1 MKSPFCGRWATRN
14 KILSLICVEACIVGL
29 LGAVAGFAVG
39 HLLSAAGSAYLS
51 RAIGEGFNWLRVG
64 PEEGLYL
71 VAVVVIAFFAGL
83 VPAMK
88 AYRVSVAANL
98 VAG

>member
-1 MKSPFCGRWATRN
+1 M
-14 KILSLICVEACIVGL
+14 EACTVGL
-29 LGAVAGFAVG
+29 LGALAGFAVG
-39 HLLSAAGSAYLS
+39 HLLSAAGSVYLS
-51 RAIGEGFNWLRVG
+51 QTIGEGFNWLHVG
-64 PEEGLYL
+64 PEEAIYL
-71 VAVVVIAFFAGL
+71 VAVVIIAFFAGL